1 MPRKNDVAEKTKK
14 RKSTVKEKAY
24 FQKRG
29 KTMSYK
35 LSDNMLVHFLGIH
48 LRKKRTLG
56 LVCPFRS
63 DVEVD
68 VQ

>member
-1 MPRKNDVAEKTKK
+1 MPRNNDVAEKTK

-35 LSDNMLVHFLGIH
+35 LSDNMLAHFLGIC

-56 LVCPFRS
+56 LCVPFA
-63 DVEVD
+63 VMWK
-68 VQ
+68 